1 MVNRYFDL
9 ENFTT
14 STIWLNWR
22 STPEMPT
29 KGTNFFFKRNEDNNP
44 YNQERWFLFH
54 DAEVKLFDR
63 SQIATE
69 CFGDGG

>member
-29 KGTNFFFKRNEDNNP
+29 KGTNIFFKRNEDNNP
-44 YNQERWFLFH
+44 YNQERWFPFH

-63 SQIATE
+63 SQIATG